1 MTWGTEMMQVVSTL
15 HNDLLSCD
23 KVYRVQIPLDRKY
36 ITVIC
41 IGIECVDKE
50 LNSCYNSI
58 NDLPNWLQGKIAVL
72 MLCDLNEE
80 IKGVGRRVREDLFY
94 IFG

>member
-41 IGIECVDKE
+41 IGIECIDKE
-50 LNSCYNSI
+50 LKNC
-58 NDLPNWLQGKIAVL
+58 
-72 MLCDLNEE
+72 
-80 IKGVGRRVREDLFY
+80 
-94 IFG
+94 